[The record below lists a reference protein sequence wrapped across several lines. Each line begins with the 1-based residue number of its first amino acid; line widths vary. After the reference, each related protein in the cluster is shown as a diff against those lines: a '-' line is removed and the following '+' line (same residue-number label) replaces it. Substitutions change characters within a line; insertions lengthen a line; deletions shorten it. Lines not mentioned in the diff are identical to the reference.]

1 MSDFMHSFI
10 DYYATLVQ
18 PSLGMVDF
26 LSNEIGNLSSAH
38 VLDAACGG
46 GELAHALAVSGSVVT
61 AVESEQAL
69 LMSAKA
75 YALKDKVPRALQ
87 FISAPLLK
95 LPGKSG
101 SYHVL
106 LCLNNASSVLKD
118 ESEYEAFFKQA
129 SGLLNKGGRLVMQL
143 FNYDML
149 LDYKVREL
157 PDLVNEETGIRV
169 QRNLRLRNDGYLSMQ
184 TSLSLLRID
193 AKELARQEIVIYP
206 IRRLQIQKMLQDA
219 GFVVVDFYG
228 SVEATTW
235 QEDSPSTLILAIRG

>member
-1 MSDFMHSFI
+1 MSDIMYGFI

-18 PSLGMVDF
+18 PSLGMVSF
-26 LSNEIGNLSSAH
+26 LTNEIGNLSSAH

-69 LMSAKA
+69 LKNAKA
-75 YALKDKVPRALQ
+75 YSMKDKVPRALQ
-87 FISAPLLK
+87 FESAPLLE
-95 LPGKSG
+95 LPGKPG
-101 SYHVL
+101 SYHVM
-106 LCLNNASSVLKD
+106 LCLNNASSALKD
-118 ESEYEAFFKQA
+118 ESEYQSFFKQA
-129 SGLLNKGGRLVMQL
+129 ATLLNKGGRLVMQL

-169 QRNLRLRNDGYLSMQ
+169 QRKLRLRNDGYLCMQ
-184 TSLSLLRID
+184 TELSLLRID
-193 AKELARQEIVIYP
+193 AKELTKQEIVIYP

-228 SVEATTW
+228 SVEGTTW
-235 QEDSPSTLILAIRG
+235 QEDSPSTLFLAIRG